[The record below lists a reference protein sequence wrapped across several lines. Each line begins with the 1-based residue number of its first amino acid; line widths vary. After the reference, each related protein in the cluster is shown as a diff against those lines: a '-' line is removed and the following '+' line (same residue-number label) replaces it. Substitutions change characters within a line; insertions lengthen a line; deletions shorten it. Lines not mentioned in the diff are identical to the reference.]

1 MGDKTED
8 QEQFFKD
15 LGATAEQTVQEVRG
29 FEENYYS
36 LIQWAI
42 PALPWLVDFNKKL
55 QSYTEEN
62 FAAAYKFA
70 RDLGEAKD
78 MREFGRI
85 QTEYIQK
92 CGSSFAAQIQ
102 DLTETYT
109 HMTLG
114 AIKAP
119 SISSQ

>member
-1 MGDKTED
+1 MEDENED
-8 QEQFFKD
+8 QKQFFKD

-29 FEENYYS
+29 FEESYYNF
-36 LIQWAI
+36 IQWAI
-42 PALPWLVDFNKKL
+42 PALPWLADFNKKL
-55 QSYTEEN
+55 QIYTEQN

-70 RDLGEAKD
+70 RDLSEAQD
-78 MREFGRI
+78 MQDFSRI

-92 CGSSFAAQIQ
+92 CGHLFAAQMQ
-102 DLTETYT
+102 DLAGTYT
-109 HMTLG
+109 HASG